1 MSTTLAQKQAE
12 LGSAPV
18 MRLLLRMA
26 LPSMGMMFL
35 NTLVFLVDSIFVSW
49 LGEEQIASMSLSLPI
64 AITYFALMEGVVGGT
79 TALVGQN
86 LGRGNQRLAHMIAV
100 SGLTLA
106 YALCCIT
113 LPLLMRGT
121 SVFIF
126 ERLGASGT
134 AVIEHAYRY
143 NFWWPVMAPFIAYT
157 FISNS
162 VFRCQGDTVTP
173 LISMTIANAVNI
185 ALDPIF
191 IFPMGW
197 GIEGAAVATLLG
209 RMAASV
215 YLYFK
220 MRRAGGIFIP
230 VIPNARRAFLK
241 HWRSIAYIGLP
252 VTISTGS
259 VALGFGWINRILAG
273 FGNYAVVALMM
284 SLRIEDF
291 SFTVIV
297 GVCAAL
303 TPFLAFNY
311 GRRDLPRMIEG
322 MKAAS
327 VITSAVILVVGSVLF
342 AFPRLFIDL
351 FRPSPEAA
359 DAAVLSIRYA
369 ISAYPFIISQFIMN
383 ALFVATGFSIYGT
396 VSQLVRSIFIRVPSA
411 YILAHFF
418 GISGIW
424 LFQPVSWSCASVV
437 SAIFAVTLLRRTKR
451 EFCANP
457 TT

>member
-1 MSTTLAQKQAE
+1 MTLAQKQAE

-18 MRLLLRMA
+18 MRLLFKMA

-49 LGEEQIASMSLSLPI
+49 LGEEQITSMSLSLPV
-64 AITYFALMEGVVGGT
+64 AVTYFALMEGVVSGT

-86 LGRGNQRLAHMIAV
+86 LGRGSQKLARLIAV

-106 YALCCIT
+106 YALCCFT
-113 LPLLMRGT
+113 LPLVFRGT
-121 SVFIF
+121 SVGLFT
-126 ERLGASGT
+126 RLGASGGT
-134 AVIEHAYRY
+134 VIEYAYLY
-143 NFWWPVMAPFIAYT
+143 NFWWPFMAPFIAYS

-185 ALDPIF
+185 ILDPIF
-191 IFPMGW
+191 IFQMGM
-197 GIEGAAVATLLG
+197 GIEGAAIATILG
-209 RMAASV
+209 RIAASI

-220 MRRAGGIFIP
+220 MKRAGGIFIP
-230 VIPNARRAFLK
+230 VLPNARRAFLK
-241 HWRSIAYIGLP
+241 YWRDIAYIGLP

-259 VALGFGWINRILAG
+259 VALGFGWINTILAE
-273 FGNYAVVALMM
+273 FGNYAVAALMM
-284 SLRIEDF
+284 SLRVEDF

-311 GRRDLPRMIEG
+311 GRRDLPRMIAG

-327 VITSAVILVVGSVLF
+327 VIACGVILVIGSVLF
-342 AFPRLFIDL
+342 IFPRLFIDL
-351 FRPSPEAA
+351 FRPSQEAA

-383 ALFVATGFSIYGT
+383 ALFVATGYSIYGT
-396 VSQLVRSIFIRVPSA
+396 VSQLVRSIFVRVPSA
-411 YILAHFF
+411 YLFAHLF
-418 GISGIW
+418 GIGGIW
-424 LFQPVSWSCASVV
+424 LFQPVSWFFASVI
-437 SAIFAVTLLRRTKR
+437 SAFFAAILLRKTK
-451 EFCANP
+451 ESFLAGP
-457 TT
+457 

>member
-1 MSTTLAQKQAE
+1 
-12 LGSAPV
+12 
-18 MRLLLRMA
+18 MRLLFQMA

-49 LGEEQIASMSLSLPI
+49 LGEEQITSMSLSLPV
-64 AITYFALMEGVVGGT
+64 AVTYFALMEGVVGGT

-86 LGRGNQRLAHMIAV
+86 LGRGNQKLAHLIAV

-106 YALCCIT
+106 YALCCFT
-113 LPLLMRGT
+113 LPLMFRGT
-121 SVFIF
+121 SVYIF
-126 ERLGASGT
+126 ERLGASGGT
-134 AVIEHAYRY
+134 VIEYAYRY
-143 NFWWPVMAPFIAYT
+143 NFWWPFMAPFIAYS

-185 ALDPIF
+185 VLDPLF
-191 IFPMGW
+191 IFPMGM
-197 GIEGAAVATLLG
+197 GIEGAAIATLLG
-209 RMAASV
+209 RIAASI

-220 MRRAGGIFIP
+220 MKRAGGIFIP
-230 VIPNARRAFLK
+230 LLPNARRAFFK
-241 HWRSIAYIGLP
+241 YWRDIAYIGLP

-259 VALGFGWINRILAG
+259 VALGFGWINTILSE

-311 GRRDLPRMIEG
+311 GRKDLPRMIEG

-327 VITSAVILVVGSVLF
+327 IITCGVILVIGSVLF
-342 AFPRLFIDL
+342 IFPRLFIDL

-369 ISAYPFIISQFIMN
+369 ISSYPFIISQFIMN
-383 ALFVATGFSIYGT
+383 ALFVATGYSIYGT
-396 VSQLVRSIFIRVPSA
+396 ISQLVRSIFVRVPSA
-411 YILAHFF
+411 YLFAHLF

-424 LFQPVSWSCASVV
+424 LFQPVSWFFASVI
-437 SAIFAVTLLRRTKR
+437 SALFAVILLRKTKDSFQAR
-451 EFCANP
+451 L
-457 TT
+457 